1 MEGKE
6 AGYLP
11 VVSEDLYGL
20 SCALAGKEVHDFFME
35 WKKKTTW
42 PNRITIRR

>member
-6 AGYLP
+6 AGYFP

-20 SCALAGKEVHDFFME
+20 SCALAGKEVHEFFME
-35 WKKKTTW
+35 WQKKTTW
-42 PNRITIRR
+42 PNRVTIRT